1 MAANVSEVSEVAQ
14 LAELM
19 LRKQCEDDLYTF
31 VREAW
36 PVIEGGNRFTEGWC
50 IRIICEH
57 IEELIFG
64 RIRRLSINLPP
75 RFGKS
80 SIGTVCAPVWAW
92 LHNPGEQIFS
102 MSYSEKLAM
111 RDNVKSRRLIK
122 SEWFQKRWGNR
133 LQLSDDQDAK
143 IRVDNMQGGY
153 RVIAGIGGTVQG
165 EGGSLLILDDGNSP
179 NDGSEAALENSLDFY
194 CNVLPTRFNNFKTS
208 RLLNVQQRVAE
219 MDISGYIEANQKKDF
234 VRLILPLEFE
244 AKRCCVT
251 IPLKSTNGK
260 RWVDP
265 RTEEGELLWPERI
278 GPREVKELKNAL
290 ASEYRIAGQ
299 LQQRPAPSEG
309 GKIKRSWFKP
319 WKDDKPPKCSMIL
332 QSWDTATSQKK
343 SAAYSACTTWGIF
356 KDDVGTPAMILLGLW
371 RAKLEF
377 PELYKQV
384 QRMARDY
391 TATKE
396 ESVIRKNN
404 KPDIVLIEA
413 KSSGHQIL
421 QTLNRTGLVLT
432 PWNPDKYGDKNER
445 VMKIT
450 HIIEGGRIFL
460 PMRGPDFTKPLSYA
474 DILLSQC
481 ALFPAGDSRDIVDTM
496 SSAIQRVLN
505 SGWIL
510 HPAEVEAERE
520 DSYKREHEFT
530 EQQGFY

>member
-1 MAANVSEVSEVAQ
+1 MAVSSAEQAMTDALVE
-14 LAELM
+14 LA
-19 LRKQCEDDLYTF
+19 LRRQCEDDLHTF

-36 PVIEGGNRFTEGWC
+36 HVVEGGNKFTDGWA
-50 IRIICEH
+50 IKIICEH
-57 IEELIFG
+57 LEELFYG

-80 SIGTVCAPVWAW
+80 SICSVIFPVWVW
-92 LHNPGEQIFS
+92 LKSSGEQIFS

-111 RDNVKSRRLIK
+111 RDNVKSRRLVK

-133 LQLSDDQDAK
+133 LILSDDQDAK
-143 IRVDNMQGGY
+143 TRVDNMHGGY

-179 NDGSEAALENSLDFY
+179 NDGSESALENSLDFY

-208 RLLNVQQRVAE
+208 RLLNIQQRVAE
-219 MDISGYIEANQKKDF
+219 TDISGYIEANQKKDF
-234 VRLILPLEFE
+234 VRLVLPMEFE
-244 AKRCCVT
+244 ANRRCVT
-251 IPLKSTNGK
+251 VPLKSTKGK
-260 RWVDP
+260 KWVDP
-265 RTEEGELLWPERI
+265 REEEGELLWPERI

-309 GKIKRSWFKP
+309 GKIKRGWFKP

-332 QSWDTATSQKK
+332 QSWDTATSKRK
-343 SAAYSACTTWGIF
+343 EAAYSACTTWGIF
-356 KDDVGTPAMILLGLW
+356 KDDMGVPAMILLGLW

-391 TATKE
+391 TATSEDRIMKQ
-396 ESVIRKNN
+396 SN
-404 KPDIVLIEA
+404 KPDIVLVES

-432 PWNPDKYGDKNER
+432 PWNPDKYGDKDER

-450 HIIEGGRIFL
+450 HIIEGGRIFI
-460 PMRGPDFTKPLSYA
+460 PMRAPDFTKPLVYA
-474 DILLSQC
+474 DILVSQC
-481 ALFPAGDSRDIVDTM
+481 AVFPKGESRDIVDTM
-496 SSAIQRVLN
+496 TAAIQRVLN

-510 HPAEVEAERE
+510 HPAETAAERE
-520 DSYKREHEFT
+520 DEYRREREFT
-530 EQQGFY
+530 EQQAFY